1 MEKISIYL
9 RKVRYGEI
17 DFPIF
22 SYAYKWILIWW
33 LPELILFRFN
43 NSTQ

>member
-9 RKVRYGEI
+9 RKVRYSEI
-17 DFPIF
+17 DFPIL
-22 SYAYKWILIWW
+22 SYAYKWILNWW
-33 LPELILFRFN
+33 LAELILFRFN